1 MNERKSCWI
10 GDEMIASDV
19 RELRSF
25 WARGWGF
32 MGKKRPVEPH
42 GGGYG
47 YLFRKT
53 GSLHSFFMRFDLDV
67 LYLDRED
74 RVVKVVRGLRPWR
87 LSLGGSGARHAVEA
101 PAGEMKLDGV
111 VVGDMVEFRSAEEGR
126 G

>member
-10 GDEMIASDV
+10 GDQMIASDV

-25 WARGWGF
+25 WARGVGF
-32 MGKKRPVEPH
+32 MGKKRPIEPH
-42 GGGYG
+42 GAGYG
-47 YLFRKT
+47 YLFRRA
-53 GSLHSFFMRFDLDV
+53 GSLHTLFMRFDLDV

-101 PAGEMKLDGV
+101 PAGEMKLDSV
-111 VVGDMVEFRSAEEGR
+111 HVGDLIEFRMVGD
-126 G
+126 GHG